1 VLLAKFADAIAGHL
15 PARQVERILAA
26 SADPAAL
33 DRMPIDRFVD
43 LFAVD

>member
-26 SADPAAL
+26 SADPARL
-33 DRMPIDRFVD
+33 DRLPIHRFVD
-43 LFAVD
+43 LFAL